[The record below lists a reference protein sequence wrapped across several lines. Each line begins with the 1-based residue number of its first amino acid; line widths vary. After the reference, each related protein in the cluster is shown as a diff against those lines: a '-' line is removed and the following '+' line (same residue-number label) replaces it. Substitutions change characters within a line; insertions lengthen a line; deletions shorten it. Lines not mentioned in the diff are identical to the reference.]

1 MNKMSLKIVS
11 GTEEVSM
18 KGNRRI
24 AFLAGIGLILATAS
38 IVAHHSVSA
47 EFDTNKKITFTGAVK
62 RVDWGS
68 PHIYIQVEAKTPE
81 GKTVVYKVE
90 GGAPNPLYRAGVRPD
105 KLKIGTVVTCTNCS
119 RSKNPDS
126 MNVNGRLT
134 TADGKPFLAAV
145 PDEYN

>member
-1 MNKMSLKIVS
+1 
-11 GTEEVSM
+11 M

-24 AFLAGIGLILATAS
+24 AFLAGIGLFLATVT
-38 IVAHHSVSA
+38 IVAHHTVSA
-47 EFDTNKKITFTGAVK
+47 EFDTSKRINFTGTVK

-68 PHIYIQVEAKTPE
+68 PHIYIQVESKTAE

-119 RSKNPDS
+119 RSKNPES

-134 TADGKPFLAAV
+134 TEDGKPFLAAV
-145 PDEYN
+145 PNENN